1 MKITAVVEKEGG
13 LFQFTADLTAQQHQF
28 LIEYALRDLVTKGLV
43 PFAVS
48 VAEDGSVEASVA
60 IENENAH

>member
-48 VAEDGSVEASVA
+48 VAEDGSVEASVPLEA
-60 IENENAH
+60 EKSH